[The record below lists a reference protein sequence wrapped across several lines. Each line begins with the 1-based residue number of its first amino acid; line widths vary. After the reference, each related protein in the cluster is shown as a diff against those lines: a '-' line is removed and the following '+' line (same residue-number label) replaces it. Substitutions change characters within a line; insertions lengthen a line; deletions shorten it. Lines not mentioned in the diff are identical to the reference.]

1 MAVGLVLKF
10 ANTSLDVY
18 KKVNGLLGIDMTT
31 GAGDWPAGLLSH
43 AGGTTEDGSL
53 VVIEVWESREAQ
65 GKFMAGR
72 LGAALGQGGITVVPE
87 LTWVDLV
94 AYHTPGNLATR

>member
-1 MAVGLVLKF
+1 
-10 ANTSLDVY
+10 
-18 KKVNGLLGIDMTT
+18 VNT

-53 VVIEVWESREAQ
+53 VVMEIWESREAQ
-65 GKFMAGR
+65 GQFMTGR

-87 LTWVDLV
+87 LTWVDLE
-94 AYHTPGNLATR
+94 AYRTPGNLAAT